1 MLSGG
6 ETKKTVRDKYVKA
19 QEYDVSQDFAYWATK
34 KMGWIKRMPNSILR
48 VTRMGLE
55 PMTPTLK
62 VLCSTNWASES
73 KLTKTMWKASAKV
86 QFFLL
91 TAK

>member
-34 KMGWIKRMPNSILR
+34 KNEMN
-48 VTRMGLE
+48 
-55 PMTPTLK
+55 
-62 VLCSTNWASES
+62 
-73 KLTKTMWKASAKV
+73 TKDA
-86 QFFLL
+86 
-91 TAK
+91 